1 MKILREVTEWTECQH
16 GVTNMDY
23 LVNGE
28 GQLVAIRKPESED
41 WQKFVKPMV
50 NFSRSRRK
58 FKTLKEEVPTVFI
71 KPFTPDPWDSVSYNS
86 LEGFM

>member
-1 MKILREVTEWTECQH
+1 MKILREVTEWTECKH

-28 GQLVAIRKPESED
+28 GQLVAVRKPNAED
-41 WQKFVKPMV
+41 WEKFNKPIV

-58 FKTLKEEVPTVFI
+58 FKTLKEEEPTVFI
-71 KPFTPDPWDSVSYNS
+71 KPFTPDPWDSASYNS

>member
-1 MKILREVTEWTECQH
+1 MKLLREVTDWSESKH

-23 LVNGE
+23 LVNDE
-28 GQLVAIRKPESED
+28 GQLVAIRKPDSID
-41 WQKFVKPMV
+41 WQKFNKPLV

-58 FKTLKEEVPTVFI
+58 FKTLKEEIPEVFV
-71 KPFTPDPWDSVSYNS
+71 KPFTPDPWDKISYNS